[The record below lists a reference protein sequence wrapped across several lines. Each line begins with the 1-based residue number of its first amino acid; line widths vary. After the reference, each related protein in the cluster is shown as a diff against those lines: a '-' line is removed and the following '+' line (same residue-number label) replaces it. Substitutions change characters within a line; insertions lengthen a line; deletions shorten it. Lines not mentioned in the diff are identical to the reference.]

1 MNLFL
6 HLDPTPLEFILT
18 YGGSSKEVNVGL
30 VSVNEDGVY
39 NGTDR
44 SLSFEIIANNVTVNG
59 NTVSSFKSI
68 SYQFDSTSKE

>member
-1 MNLFL
+1 M
-6 HLDPTPLEFILT
+6 
-18 YGGSSKEVNVGL
+18 NVGL